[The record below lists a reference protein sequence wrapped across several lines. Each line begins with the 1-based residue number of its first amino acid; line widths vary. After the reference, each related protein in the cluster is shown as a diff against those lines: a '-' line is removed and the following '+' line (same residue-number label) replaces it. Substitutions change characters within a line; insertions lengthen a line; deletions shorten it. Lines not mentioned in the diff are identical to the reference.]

1 MRTIRRCWLTAFGLT
16 LVTGA
21 CGTSEPTGSVEHTTF
36 IERAPVLEN
45 EFTPLELEA
54 TIDDLVAEINENS
67 VEPMQ
72 MTVLL
77 KTLSTFFA
85 PIATGANR
93 AMGELDVLGN
103 VVGPLEQTGD
113 QQKSMELQNEQIE
126 QALRDGVEGIG
137 ISPFGEANA
146 AVVDKAVAQGV
157 HVVTLDSDLVTSKR
171 SIYVGTINESAGV
184 TAGKTLL
191 KMLPSGPG
199 TVVIHGSIDPTWV
212 DGLERTAGAR
222 SVLEA
227 AGYET
232 VVRPVTWTDEGE
244 ADDVASMKTSIET
257 ADPPVV
263 GLIGLFNVSYRC
275 AMAAEDAGET
285 DLPVVTFDFDPKTV
299 GYMREGRVKATHI
312 QRQYYEGYLVPYI
325 LYGIKTIGLD
335 ATREIL
341 APQMFDESRFDLGL
355 DVVPG
360 DKVDDYNDF
369 LDSIGSNQ

>member
-1 MRTIRRCWLTAFGLT
+1 MRTIRRCWMAAFGLT
-16 LVTGA
+16 LMTGA
-21 CGTSEPTGSVEHTTF
+21 CGTSEPTGPGEHTTR
-36 IERAPVLEN
+36 IERAPVPEN
-45 EFTPLELEA
+45 EFTPVELEA
-54 TIDDLVAEINENS
+54 TIDDLVAEINKNS
-67 VEPMQ
+67 VESMQ

-93 AMGELDVLGN
+93 AMGELGVIGN

-113 QQKSMELQNEQIE
+113 QQKSMELQNQQIE
-126 QALRDGVEGIG
+126 QALLDGVEGIG

-146 AVVDKAVAQGV
+146 AAVDAAVAKGV
-157 HVVTLDSDLVTSKR
+157 HVVTLDSDVATSKR
-171 SIYVGTINESAGV
+171 SIYVGTINKSAGV

-191 KMLPSGPG
+191 ALLPPAPG
-199 TVVIHGSIDPTWV
+199 TVVIHGSNDPTWV
-212 DGLERTAGAR
+212 DGLERTQGAQR
-222 SVLEA
+222 VLEE
-227 AGYET
+227 AGYQAL
-232 VVRPVTWTDEGE
+232 VRPVTWTDEGE
-244 ADDVASMKTSIET
+244 ADDVESMKTNIET

-275 AMAAEDAGET
+275 AMAAEAAGEP

-341 APQMFDESRFDLGL
+341 APQMVDESRFNLGL

-360 DKVDDYNDF
+360 NKVDAYNDF